1 LFYLLHTCYT
11 PFTHKPENIA
21 LFCRKTYNVVV
32 FDFLIYWRI
41 YERNNNVK
49 KFLLILFFLILIC
62 VIGLSIFIVTF
73 DANRFRPMIIE
84 RLETILGSKVD
95 INKISLT
102 WHNGIALV
110 IDKLAIYSKDKNL
123 EAPDIS
129 LEKAYAVIELAP
141 LLQKNIKFAS
151 ISLDKPLL
159 SIVKNP
165 TGNIVIQGINPQQS
179 EAPTLKESETSTG
192 KDDASFLSFFIKTLR
207 VKDGKI
213 SFTDQT
219 KQPSIDIIVNDFDAT
234 LRNVSLS
241 GPFMIEAQMSVFSN
255 SQNIKL
261 LGTLSGLST
270 NVPVLKDFDAD
281 IDIGATKQN
290 QLMQAIPALRSAGL
304 RQGTSGNLHIHLDIL
319 ELRPEGIEN
328 FSGEIQLKDG
338 QFALSQLYAP
348 IEKID
353 IDASMDLNEFNLKG
367 FSASIAGASI
377 AAKGTATNLQANPN
391 LKISIASKIPK
402 LSNLITALMATR
414 PKIDGSLTF
423 SFDGTATGLTWPSI
437 SSTLS
442 GEGTFSLQRGVLL
455 DINLTRLAIEKTSMI
470 PGMAETVLNYLP
482 APVKNTLDQPYTLLD
497 PIHKSFIMHNGN
509 VSLNNLV
516 INADYWTAE
525 TSAQLSLSGYISGH
539 GLFRFQ
545 RVISNAMISGFEQ
558 IRSICNEDNMIEFPI
573 SYHMA
578 NGRFTFLPDI
588 EYITSR
594 LTAASSQEILSG
606 LLQQT
611 TGTPGGSGGEASGS
625 SSSPTQGLLGE
636 ILKRAVEN

>member
-423 SFDGTATGLTWPSI
+423 SFDGTATGLTWQSI

-442 GEGTFSLQRGVLL
+442 GEGTFSLQR
-455 DINLTRLAIEKTSMI
+455 
-470 PGMAETVLNYLP
+470 
-482 APVKNTLDQPYTLLD
+482 LD

-525 TSAQLSLSGYISGH
+525 TSAQLNLSGYISGR

-625 SSSPTQGLLGE
+625 SASPTQGLLGE